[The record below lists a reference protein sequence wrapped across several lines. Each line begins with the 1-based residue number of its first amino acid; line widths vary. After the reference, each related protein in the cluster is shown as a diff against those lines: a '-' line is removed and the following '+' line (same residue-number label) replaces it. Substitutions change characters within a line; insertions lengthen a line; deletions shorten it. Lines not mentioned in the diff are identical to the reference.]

1 MKKTTNVA
9 TLQGNKTA
17 TSKPTKVS
25 ANVLTQKSTTK
36 QETTKKES
44 EHKQR
49 LNRWAK
55 LKDEKGKIGYCI
67 DIVKSY
73 KDIVNLTTK
82 ELNTLNSLKKDAKPI
97 LNVIKPNKKGNY
109 NAYQVFMNLH
119 KLI

>member
-1 MKKTTNVA
+1 MKN
-9 TLQGNKTA
+9 NKTA
-17 TSKPTKVS
+17 TAQGATATKATVTT
-25 ANVLTQKSTTK
+25 VTK
-36 QETTKKES
+36 QNSATVKTVKQPS

-73 KDIVNLTTK
+73 KDIINLTTK

>member
-9 TLQGNKTA
+9 TLQGNKA
-17 TSKPTKVS
+17 TNNNPTKVTL
-25 ANVLTQKSTTK
+25 NTVK
-36 QETTKKES
+36 QAAAKIEQPKKES

-49 LNRWAK
+49 LERWAK

-73 KDIVNLTTK
+73 KDIINLTNK

-97 LNVIKPNKKGNY
+97 LAIIKANKKGNF

-119 KLI
+119 KLA

>member
-1 MKKTTNVA
+1 MKA
-9 TLQGNKTA
+9 TKNATKLQGNKVA
-17 TSKPTKVS
+17 NNKPTKVTLNIVKQS
-25 ANVLTQKSTTK
+25 AAKVEQP
-36 QETTKKES
+36 KKES

-73 KDIVNLTTK
+73 KDIINLTTK

>member
-1 MKKTTNVA
+1 MTTTKKANKA
-9 TLQGNKTA
+9 QGANIA
-17 TSKPTKVS
+17 NNKPTKVT

-36 QETTKKES
+36 EVKKES

-49 LNRWAK
+49 LTRWAK

-73 KDIVNLTTK
+73 KDIINLTTK

>member
-1 MKKTTNVA
+1 MKNNKTA
-9 TLQGNKTA
+9 TALQGNKTA
-17 TSKPTKVS
+17 NNNPTKVS
-25 ANVLTQKSTTK
+25 ANTIK
-36 QETTKKES
+36 QASAKVEQPKKES

-49 LNRWAK
+49 LERWAK

-73 KDIVNLTTK
+73 KDIINLTNK

-97 LNVIKPNKKGNY
+97 LAIIKANKKGNF

-119 KLI
+119 KLA